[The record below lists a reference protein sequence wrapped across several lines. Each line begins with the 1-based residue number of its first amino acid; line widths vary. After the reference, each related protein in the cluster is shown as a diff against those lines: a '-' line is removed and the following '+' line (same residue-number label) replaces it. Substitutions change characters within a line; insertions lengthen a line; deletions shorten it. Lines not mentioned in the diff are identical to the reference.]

1 MKRVG
6 SYTLFKTCSYL
17 TINFYD
23 IGAPGS
29 VAGLS
34 AVPPDGSITTLTVT
48 WSAPAQ
54 PSGTVSQYF
63 VIVTNY
69 SLALVTNKTVSGIT
83 TSTNVT
89 GLGKFLG
96 RKAMV

>member
-1 MKRVG
+1 MVLLCKLFYG
-6 SYTLFKTCSYL
+6 TL
-17 TINFYD
+17 

-29 VAGLS
+29 VVDLS
-34 AVPPDGSITTLTVT
+34 AVAPDGSVTTLTVT

-54 PSGTVSQYF
+54 PSGAVSLYY

-69 SLALVTNKTVSGIT
+69 SLALVTSKNVSGDT

-89 GLGKFLG
+89 GLGKKSFGIVPTSLN
-96 RKAMV
+96 RST